1 VRWMKP
7 ALVLFCVVVLFLS
20 ACAQVEK
27 SETTSDRDEDVAG
40 AKLYAQHCAAC
51 HGNYGRG
58 GVGVPLALE
67 DFLESVSNQYIART
81 IRLGRPGRVMPPFPR
96 LTDQEVQKITEY
108 VRSFHWADEPLFSS
122 EPVEGDPE
130 LGAKLF
136 IAFCARCHGAN
147 GEGGAGTGV
156 SFSRPTFI
164 PILAPALNNAGYLAS
179 ASDQVIK
186 RSLTLGRERTPMRA
200 LSAMG
205 LRERNINDLV
215 SYIRSFESLSADR
228 VVMKRPANAVLV
240 RQSPYSYEQTIENIK
255 RAVANNGHSVVREEL
270 LGEGIV
276 DPGEGERKQY
286 VIYFG
291 SLQMISDGLAHDP
304 RMGLFLPGK
313 ITIVE
318 HAGEVKVLASN
329 PEQYTALF
337 NNIALSD
344 FATMLH
350 GIYQAI
356 FAEATS

>member
-1 VRWMKP
+1 MNP
-7 ALVLFCVVVLFLS
+7 VLILLSVVVLSLS
-20 ACAQVEK
+20 ACAQVERA
-27 SETTSDRDEDVAG
+27 EITSDRDEETAG
-40 AKLYAQHCAAC
+40 ARLYAQYCSVC
-51 HGNYGRG
+51 HGNHGRG

-67 DFLESVSNQYIART
+67 DFLESVSNQYIERT
-81 IRLGRPGRVMPPFPR
+81 IRLGRPGRVMPAFPR
-96 LTDQEVQKITEY
+96 LTDQEVQAITEY

-130 LGAKLF
+130 LGGKLF

-147 GEGGAGTGV
+147 GEGGEGTGV

-186 RSLTLGRERTPMRA
+186 RSLALGRERTPMRS

-205 LRERNINDLV
+205 LSEQNIDDLV
-215 SYIRSFESLSADR
+215 SYIRSFQTLSADR
-228 VVMKRPANAVLV
+228 AAIKRPVDAVLV
-240 RQSPYSYEQTIENIK
+240 QQSPHSYEQTIERI
-255 RAVANNGHSVVREEL
+255 RQAVVNSGHSVVREEL

-286 VIYFG
+286 VVYFG

-318 HAGEVKVLASN
+318 HAGVVKVLASN

-344 FATMLH
+344 FAAMLH
-350 GIYQAI
+350 GVYLAI
-356 FAEATS
+356 FKEATS

>member
-1 VRWMKP
+1 MTLLLAVM
-7 ALVLFCVVVLFLS
+7 LS
-20 ACAQVEK
+20 IAGCAQVERP
-27 SETTSDRDEDVAG
+27 EITSDRDEAAEG
-40 AKLYAQHCAAC
+40 ARLYARYCSAC

-67 DFLESVSNQYIART
+67 DFLESVSNEYIART
-81 IRLGRPGRVMPPFPR
+81 IRLGRPGRVMPAFPR
-96 LTDQEVQKITEY
+96 LTDQEVQAITEY
-108 VRSFHWADEPLFSS
+108 VRSFHWADEPEFSS

-130 LGAKLF
+130 LGGKLF

-186 RSLTLGRERTPMRA
+186 RSLTLGRERTPMRSLA
-200 LSAMG
+200 AMG
-205 LRERNINDLV
+205 LSEQNINDLV
-215 SYIRSFESLSADR
+215 RYIRSFQERPLATIE
-228 VVMKRPANAVLV
+228 RPADPVLM
-240 RQSPYSYEQTIENIK
+240 RLSPHSYERTIENLREAI
-255 RAVANNGHSVVREEL
+255 AGSGYTVVQEER

-276 DPGEGERKQY
+276 DPGEGERRQY

-304 RMGLFLPGK
+304 RMGLFLPGR
-313 ITIVE
+313 ITVVE
-318 HAGEVKVLASN
+318 HDGEVKVLASN
-329 PEQYTALF
+329 PAQYTALF

-344 FATMLH
+344 FAAMLH
-350 GIYQAI
+350 EVYQAI
-356 FAEATS
+356 LAEATS